1 MLNILQGR
9 YTERVHSG
17 DLTALPSLKATQREI
32 SDFYKAMSDKV
43 ILEGKS
49 YNVENSEKTRI
60 YHHSILQSKI
70 KQTYIAKLDT
80 MEGWKDGHEECAKF
94 LE

>member
-1 MLNILQGR
+1 MLNLLQGR

-17 DLTALPSLKATQREI
+17 DLTALLSLKATQREI
-32 SDFYKAMSDKV
+32 SDFYKASSDKV

-49 YNVENSEKTRI
+49 YNAENSEKNSI

-80 MEGWKDGHEECAKF
+80 VEGWKVGQEECANF